1 MYPWNSWH
9 AIPRHNASF
18 RQYKGL
24 SVLGYQRAT
33 GIWPQIVAGN
43 LFGNSVLHKCC
54 LAPFLRLTASIPSAT
69 IARLQET
76 PGTGCS
82 NSNRILAG
90 SRRQPAL
97 PCAKDPSRGARWKSC
112 QRQTIP
118 FPLGTKPCCSQGQSC
133 NASPLETTLKPLE
146 E

>member
-9 AIPRHNASF
+9 PMLRHNASL

-24 SVLGYQRAT
+24 SVFGHQSAT
-33 GIWPQIVAGN
+33 GIWPQTAAGS
-43 LFGNSVLHKCC
+43 LFGNSVLHKSHS
-54 LAPFLRLTASIPSAT
+54 APFLRLTASIPSAT
-69 IARLQET
+69 IARLQEAR
-76 PGTGCS
+76 GTGCR

-90 SRRQPAL
+90 SRRQPVL
-97 PCAKDPSRGARWKSC
+97 PRAKDPSRGARWENC

-118 FPLGTKPCCSQGQSC
+118 SSLRTRPCCSQGQRC

-146 E
+146 